1 MRTVFTFDEARS
13 RMVAVHC
20 LKTKLKKNE
29 NGILPL
35 MRQDQECLPC
45 VEDKIQLDHGF
56 VQDYGNNVFLNVKL
70 GLVGFK
76 YLPADDGLW

>member
-1 MRTVFTFDEARS
+1 
-13 RMVAVHC
+13 
-20 LKTKLKKNE
+20 
-29 NGILPL
+29 
-35 MRQDQECLPC
+35 MRQGQECLPC

-76 YLPADDGLW
+76 YSPADDGLW